1 MRNSKLH
8 IRLLLALALIVS
20 MFGISY
26 GQAGSVQPT
35 ATPTNMTSKYYNYLG
50 YVGVDSGLFI
60 PSRDTVFTPTGSKAA
75 ITRRTQDG
83 RLYYYDSLQSKWFQA
98 SVDTFS
104 TNPTVN
110 STTFGKYTSGQSPN
124 WKGFT
129 ARQAILDAITN
140 CVNPTY
146 TQPTASISSS
156 PTFTTYEYG
165 YNLGLITLSSTFTQ
179 NNAGSLTGTTYYV
192 NGSPIA
198 GNTFTISSL
207 ISQQSAYVNKQYS
220 QGACKPNSCG
230 DTVCTG
236 RVAAG
241 SVNSSTGNY
250 SVGYR
255 RYYGWI
261 TDTTGITTGAQNAAI
276 LALVDNSVFSTSAAF
291 GTSGSPISTGN
302 PTGGSAFY
310 VFGYLSSSP
319 TMASITQNGFPSLYS
334 YNTAVLSSFANS
346 QGATISI
353 RIYYNKN
360 VQTSSSTI
368 YTTSN

>member
-1 MRNSKLH
+1 MHNKIHRK
-8 IRLLLALALIVS
+8 LLLALALIIS
-20 MFGISY
+20 MITISY

-35 ATPTNMTSKYYNYLG
+35 ATSTNMTSKYYKYIG
-50 YVGVDSGLFI
+50 YVGIDSGLFI
-60 PSRDTVFTPTGSKAA
+60 PSRDTIFTPTGSKAA

-98 SVDTFS
+98 SIDTFKIS
-104 TNPTVN
+104 PTLN
-110 STTFGKYTSGQSPN
+110 STTFGKYSSGQTPA
-124 WKGFT
+124 WKGYT
-129 ARQAILDAITN
+129 AVQAILDAITN

-146 TQPTASISSS
+146 YSPTANIGSS
-156 PTFTTYEYG
+156 PSFGSYEYG
-165 YNLGLITLSSTFTQ
+165 TNVGTVTLSSSYNQ
-179 NNAGSLTGTTYYV
+179 NNGGGQTGTTYYV
-192 NGSPIA
+192 NGSAI
-198 GNTFTISSL
+198 GSNTFTISSL
-207 ISQQSAYVNKQYS
+207 SSQQSAYVNKQYS
-220 QGACKPNSCG
+220 QGSCKPNSCG
-230 DTVCTG
+230 DTICTG
-236 RVAAG
+236 RIAAG
-241 SVNSSTGNY
+241 SVNSGTGYY

-255 RYYGWI
+255 RYYGWL
-261 TDTTGITTGAQNAAI
+261 TDTTGITTGGQNSAI

-291 GTSGSPISTGN
+291 GTSGSPISTGS

-319 TMASITQNGFPSLYS
+319 TMASITQNGFPSLSS
-334 YNTAVLSSFANS
+334 YNTATISSFTNS